1 MVISPIIPASD
12 IYSTSLN
19 YRLGANDPTLM
30 YVSTIDPFHYS
41 HTIKQTTKSGIDQT
55 LGKPT
60 YGSAM

>member
-1 MVISPIIPASD
+1 
-12 IYSTSLN
+12 
-19 YRLGANDPTLM
+19 M

-41 HTIKQTTKSGIDQT
+41 HTIKQTIKSSIDQT